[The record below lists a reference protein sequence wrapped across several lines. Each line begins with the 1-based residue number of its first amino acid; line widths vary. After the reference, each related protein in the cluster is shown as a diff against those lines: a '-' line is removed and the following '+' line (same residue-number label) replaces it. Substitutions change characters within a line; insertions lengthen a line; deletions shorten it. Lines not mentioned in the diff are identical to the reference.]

1 MIAPAGGRSQEIVD
15 RTMTWFT
22 NADLLA
28 KFAREA
34 ITGEKTLARLAGV
47 FGVHLSF

>member
-1 MIAPAGGRSQEIVD
+1 
-15 RTMTWFT
+15 MTGFT
-22 NADLLA
+22 NANLLA
-28 KFAREA
+28 KVAREA